1 VRQRHAHC
9 GPDAEVASAC
19 SSTVCGAAW
28 TLELLERC
36 PRMISRTVRTEHTF
50 SGFRMVQY
58 LLLQYCTPRCAR
70 GGPRLA
76 GESRRSGGAGRAGR
90 GDGEPLSAERERAAA
105 RRDTSLIE
113 YHWYT
118 SIKARPVLVHR
129 CSDGATQRARQSPLT
144 PLRFSMRRRQLKKP
158 LLFLLWADRAAAGR
172 AVGAACA
179 SPSVRLLTPVRPPTS
194 VRPRLSVRPPPARSP
209 SAASAVS
216 ADVDDSSARASAS
229 DKDWSSWSREADT
242 CCAERSLSA
251 EKRSE

>member
-1 VRQRHAHC
+1 MPAKTNTHNTN
-9 GPDAEVASAC
+9 S
-19 SSTVCGAAW
+19 
-28 TLELLERC
+28 
-36 PRMISRTVRTEHTF
+36 HTYGHEF
-50 SGFRMVQY
+50 NRV
-58 LLLQYCTPRCAR
+58 P
-70 GGPRLA
+70 
-76 GESRRSGGAGRAGR
+76 
-90 GDGEPLSAERERAAA
+90 
-105 RRDTSLIE
+105 
-113 YHWYT
+113 
-118 SIKARPVLVHR
+118 LVHLYKGTP
-129 CSDGATQRARQSPLT
+129 GACAQVYRRRGHATHAP
-144 PLRFSMRRRQLKKP
+144 RFSMRRRQLKKP

>member
-1 VRQRHAHC
+1 
-9 GPDAEVASAC
+9 
-19 SSTVCGAAW
+19 
-28 TLELLERC
+28 
-36 PRMISRTVRTEHTF
+36 MISRTVRTEHTF
-50 SGFRMVQY
+50 LVSGWY
-58 LLLQYCTPRCAR
+58 SIYLQYCTPTVDAR
-70 GGPRLA
+70 AEAPGWPGRAGGGR
-76 GESRRSGGAGRAGR
+76 GGAGGGPRAGR
-90 GDGEPLSAERERAAA
+90 GARESRRETRHEFNRVPLVH
-105 RRDTSLIE
+105 L
-113 YHWYT
+113 Y
-118 SIKARPVLVHR
+118 KARPVLV
-129 CSDGATQRARQSPLT
+129 CTGVATVRRRGHATHAPCLA
-144 PLRFSMRRRQLKKP
+144 LRFSMRRRQLKKP

-179 SPSVRLLTPVRPPTS
+179 SPSVRLLNPVRPPTS